1 MTEQFIHVSDSGYSN
16 LARLGGSLAFS
27 SRQLDEAGCSIL
39 TRFPSVS
46 KNDTYRPT
54 PGICIGFLQALAA
67 GFGHFLH
74 RSLYVID
81 RNHDR
86 GILRRPFVFFG
97 KKPPLIAPAF
107 LGLVARAPC
116 TRSAICF
123 PAVSTARTKSA
134 TCCADHSRMLW
145 MALAIAPT
153 TSPTALAPRRVP
165 RHYVFSQGPSVMCGI
180 TTARIYDSPHQRQ
193 ESLGRRRV
201 VSKDRDDLT
210 NVRSQRVRQ
219 LTDLRL
225 PE

>member
-16 LARLGGSLAFS
+16 LARLGSSLAFS

-153 TSPTALAPRRVP
+153 TSPTALATASSTAALCIFAR
-165 RHYVFSQGPSVMCGI
+165 SVSDV
-180 TTARIYDSPHQRQ
+180 RNYDSPHLRQPASTTGKSRSKAGRIQR
-193 ESLGRRRV
+193 
-201 VSKDRDDLT
+201 
-210 NVRSQRVRQ
+210 
-219 LTDLRL
+219 
-225 PE
+225 P